1 MIIDE
6 ISLLWP
12 KDKKEYVKVTKRLSA
27 ETINDLSLDYICS
40 QISNNECEIGWAKEV
55 LTCITLSKEVVKYR
69 QDIFEDIYKS
79 EGFRKELLS
88 LLEKLN
94 YLYELSGRKN
104 RYSEVSI
111 WHLVSRLRELESY
124 VECIVEMKECF
135 EKYNVQSSGL
145 KRLYKLVSSIISDP
159 GFEALSKD
167 IKGLTI
173 EANSIKSL
181 TFGMNLDSSLM
192 PKEITLVS
200 LNNTKFKESIFL
212 KNLLKFSITMGIK
225 DDNVNKDDFGASTKL
240 KKLSSDKANPVI
252 FHFTKDIEDMMK
264 PTLKNLM
271 QTLDKYVKVNISFLV
286 MIIPELSF
294 FLCGAELINKL
305 AKAKMPVCKPKIV
318 DSSERVMK
326 ITDVYNAKLAIHMQ
340 NEGVENINY
349 EIITNTINFD
359 GKGRI
364 MILTGANRGGKT
376 TYTQGIGLAQLF
388 LQAGLYIPGREAELS
403 LVDNIFTHF
412 PADENQTVELG
423 RLGEEAG
430 RLSEIFKSGSSNS
443 LVLLNESLSST
454 SHTEAIYIAKDVVKG
469 LRLLGCKGIYNTHMH
484 ELGMMIDEINRE
496 VSGESKVVSYIS
508 ATSNGNRSYKVL
520 QGEPEGNSH
529 ASDIAIKHGIS
540 FEQIAENIFRTSN
553 PQQVV
558 QK

>member
-1 MIIDE
+1 MLIDE

-12 KDKKEYVKVTKRLSA
+12 KDKKEYVKLTKRLSD
-27 ETINDLSLDYICS
+27 ETINDLSLEYICS
-40 QISNNECEIGWAKEV
+40 QISNNENEIGWAKEV
-55 LTCITLSKEVVKYR
+55 FTCITLSEEVVKYR

-79 EGFRKELLS
+79 EEFRKELIS

-124 VECIVEMKECF
+124 IECILEMKECF
-135 EKYNVQSSGL
+135 DKYEVQSDGL
-145 KRLYKLVSSIISDP
+145 QKLYKIIASIISDP
-159 GFEALSKD
+159 AFEAFKKD
-167 IKGLTI
+167 IEGLTI
-173 EANSIKSL
+173 EANSVKSL

-200 LNNTKFKESIFL
+200 LNDTKFKESVFL
-212 KNLLKFSITMGIK
+212 KNLLNFSLKMGRK
-225 DDNVNKDDFGASTKL
+225 DDKIDMEDFNYSAKL
-240 KKLSSDKANPVI
+240 KKLGSDKANPVI
-252 FHFTKDIEDMMK
+252 FHFTKNIEEMLK
-264 PTLKNLM
+264 PTLKDLM
-271 QTLDKYVKVNISFLV
+271 QTLDQYVKVNVSFLV
-286 MIIPELSF
+286 MLIPELSF

-340 NEGVENINY
+340 NEGVENVND
-349 EIITNTINFD
+349 EIVTNIIDFND
-359 GKGRI
+359 KGRI

-388 LQAGLYIPGREAELS
+388 FQAGLYIPGSVGELS

-430 RLSEIFKSGSSNS
+430 RLSEIFKNGTPNS

-469 LRLLGCKGIYNTHMH
+469 LRLLGGRAIFNTHMH
-484 ELGMMIDEINRE
+484 ELGMMVDEINEE
-496 VSGESKVVSYIS
+496 VNGRSTVVSYIS
-508 ATSNGNRSYKVL
+508 ATSQGRRSYKVIE
-520 QGEPEGNSH
+520 GEPEGKSY
-529 ASDIAIKHGIS
+529 ASDIAVKHGIS
-540 FEQIAENIFRTSN
+540 FKQIADNILG
-553 PQQVV
+553 
-558 QK
+558 